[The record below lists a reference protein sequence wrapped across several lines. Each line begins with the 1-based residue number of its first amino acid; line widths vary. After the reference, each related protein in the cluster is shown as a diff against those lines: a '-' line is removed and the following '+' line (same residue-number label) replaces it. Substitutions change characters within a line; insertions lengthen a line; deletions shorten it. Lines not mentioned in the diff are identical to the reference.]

1 MSAHIEIMAIAVVV
15 SVACALPGS
24 FLVLRRQSLLSDA
37 ISHAVLPGIVI
48 GFFLTENINSPL
60 LMAGAVAS
68 GLLTAWV
75 TELLTR
81 TNLVKEDAA
90 IGLVFPILFSTG
102 VILVSRYAGN
112 VHLDTD
118 AVLLGELAFAPF
130 ERFHIAGKD
139 VGPLSL
145 WVMSGILAL
154 NLVMIFVFF
163 KEFKLSTFDPG
174 LARIQGF
181 NPALVHYGLMTLVSI
196 TVVGAF
202 DSVGSILVVALM
214 IAPPVAAALLTDR
227 LSVMIIL
234 ASLIGAVSAVA
245 GYGVAAALDV
255 SIAGAMASMCGL
267 TFLLVWLF
275 APGRGV
281 IALRMLKK
289 EQKMDL
295 GVELLVVHLSHH
307 GSYEGGTVEQAEC
320 RREHLTQHINW
331 TPAFAEKVTV
341 AAIRRKLVNEKG
353 SILELTSRGL
363 TLAKETMTR

>member
-1 MSAHIEIMAIAVVV
+1 MSVHIEIMAIAVVV
-15 SVACALPGS
+15 AVACALPGS

-48 GFFLTENINSPL
+48 GFFMTGNINSPL
-60 LMAGAVAS
+60 LMVGAVLS
-68 GLLTAWV
+68 GLFTAWL

-81 TNLVKEDAA
+81 TRRVKEDAA
-90 IGLVFPILFSTG
+90 IGLVFPILFSIG

-130 ERFHIAGKD
+130 ERFYIFGWDA
-139 VGPLSL
+139 GPLSL
-145 WVMSGILAL
+145 WVMSGILLL
-154 NLVMIFVFF
+154 NVIVIVVFF
-163 KEFKLSTFDPG
+163 KEFKISTFDPG

-181 NPALVHYGLMTLVSI
+181 NPGLVHYGLMTLVSI

-214 IAPPVAAALLTDR
+214 IAPPVAAALLTDK
-227 LSVMIIL
+227 LNVMLLL
-234 ASLIGAVSAVA
+234 ASLMGAVSAVA
-245 GYGVAAALDV
+245 GYSVAAVLDV

-267 TFLLVWLF
+267 SFALVWLF
-275 APGRGV
+275 APGRGL
-281 IALRMLKK
+281 IALRLLRK

-307 GSYEGGTVEQAEC
+307 SDSVEEDADNIEC
-320 RREHLTQHINW
+320 RRDHLTQHINW
-331 TPAFAEKVTV
+331 VPAFADRVAA
-341 AAIRRKLVNEKG
+341 AAIRRGLVREKG
-353 SILELTSRGL
+353 PLLELTGKGL
-363 TLAKETMTR
+363 MLAKETMTR